1 MKGYGSQQ
9 YEHLQE
15 KTVCLNSEI
24 LGLGAEGADEYQTLP
39 FDPFEKVILIKDID
53 NQILTSFRT
62 LKGENNSVSD
72 TSKVIHRKFLG
83 SRNQNRFY
91 KSHALHMTNKQLY

>member
-1 MKGYGSQQ
+1 M
-9 YEHLQE
+9 QE

-24 LGLGAEGADEYQTLP
+24 LGLSADNQDQMQALLP
-39 FDPFEKVILIKDID
+39 YDPFEKVILIKDID

-72 TSKVIHRKFLG
+72 TSKVIHKKFLG

-91 KSHALHMTNKQLY
+91 KSHALHMTGKHLY